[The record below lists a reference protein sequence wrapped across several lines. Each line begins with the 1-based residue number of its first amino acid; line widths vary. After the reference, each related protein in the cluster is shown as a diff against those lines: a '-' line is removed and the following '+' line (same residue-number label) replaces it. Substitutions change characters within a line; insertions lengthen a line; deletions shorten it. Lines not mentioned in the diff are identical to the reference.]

1 MSRSRLEKQFTYE
14 GRLCS
19 VWVHPHGFR
28 CGYVNVGDASPLYGR
43 SYDELANAVSIHGGL
58 TFSGQ
63 VNELYAWCFGIDFAH
78 AGDSPDPTTPEAQ
91 RTFEFD
97 EWFSMMPTHGHIW
110 TLEEVMDEVRS
121 LSDQLAAIERELT
134 A

>member
-1 MSRSRLEKQFTYE
+1 MMEHRPEKNFRHKGHT
-14 GRLCS
+14 CS
-19 VWVHPHGFR
+19 VWVNPIGFR
-28 CGYVNVGDASPLYGR
+28 CGYVDVGRKSPLYAHH
-43 SYDELANAVSIHGGL
+43 YDELANSISIHGGL
-58 TFSGQ
+58 TFSGRIHD
-63 VNELYAWCFGIDFAH
+63 LSAWCFGIDFAH

-110 TLEEVMDEVRS
+110 TLEEVMDEVCS
-121 LSDQLAAIERELT
+121 LSDQLAAIEHELT